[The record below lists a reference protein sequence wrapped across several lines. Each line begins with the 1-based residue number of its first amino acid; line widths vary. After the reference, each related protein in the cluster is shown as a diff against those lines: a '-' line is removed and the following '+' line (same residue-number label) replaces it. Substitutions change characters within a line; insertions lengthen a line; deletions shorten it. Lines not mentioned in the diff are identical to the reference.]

1 MTGSYS
7 GNFRAVLD
15 EWVSDMRQDVQD
27 ALRPAAQAGA
37 QVLYEAVKLNVPR
50 SKKGHW
56 FHGTSFRING
66 KKYWFDANTLMNSI
80 YQVHSK
86 DNSDVNKHTYHVSWN
101 HKECPYGFMVE
112 YGTVRAN
119 PVAFVRNATS
129 RMPQAL
135 EAAEQKFFQQLK
147 HFK

>member
-1 MTGSYS
+1 MNGSYS
-7 GNFRAVLD
+7 GNFRTVLSD
-15 EWVSDMRQDVQD
+15 WVDDMRQDVQG

-37 QVLYEAVKLNVPR
+37 QVLYEAVLSNVPR
-50 SKKGHW
+50 SLHWHW
-56 FHGTSFRING
+56 FHGTH
-66 KKYWFDANTLMNSI
+66 KKYLYQAGTLRNSI
-80 YQVHSK
+80 YQVFSK
-86 DNSDVNKHTYHVSWN
+86 SSSSELEKVYHISWN
-101 HKECPYGFMVE
+101 YKECPYGHMVE

-135 EAAEQKFFQQLK
+135 EAAEKKFFEQLQ